1 MHLLRR
7 SIYNRATNI
16 VCENKNLSP
25 LVYYIQPRDKQKNFV
40 LYHLLVLA
48 VLVG

>member
-7 SIYNRATNI
+7 SIYNRAKNI

-25 LVYYIQPRDKQKNFV
+25 LVYIQPRDKQKNFV